1 MPERFRER
9 LLRNVMPRSAV
20 FQTFA
25 FLTSLYRPKVQLPLY
40 VAPDQPFPVTAR
52 KTAGAPV
59 ITTSRF
65 RTGSTL
71 LWQCFL
77 RLGDFTAYYEPFND
91 RQWFSP
97 EKRGDQVDASHR
109 GVEDYARNYDGLTDL
124 SDHYQIDWINRRLAM
139 GATDADRHM
148 VAFIKLL
155 IESAP
160 GQPVLQFNRID
171 FRLGF
176 LKEKFPEASFLYLG
190 RNPRDTWLSTLRG
203 VDNDPSWTL
212 MSYQP
217 YCRFYLLEWYRDL
230 ILTFPWLFYPAQ
242 KTHPYQLHY
251 MLHRLSELFAR
262 RYCDVF
268 MQYED
273 METDLVKT
281 LDAALDQLGHA
292 NRDLSAVAGLSQPR
306 ARRYD
311 HSSHQSFYEEQES
324 RVEEQLRRVLGIEA

>member
-1 MPERFRER
+1 MPERFREK
-9 LLRNVMPRSAV
+9 LLRNVMPHSAV
-20 FQTFA
+20 FKTLAVF
-25 FLTSLYRPKVQLPLY
+25 TSIYRSKVQLPHY
-40 VAPDQPFPVTAR
+40 VAPDQPFPVNVRQKAD
-52 KTAGAPV
+52 APV
-59 ITTSRF
+59 IATSRF

-91 RQWFSP
+91 RQWFDS
-97 EKRGDQVDASHR
+97 EKRGDRVDASHR
-109 GVEDYARNYDGLTDL
+109 GVDDYARNYDGLTDL

-148 VAFIKLL
+148 VTFIRRL
-155 IESAP
+155 IENAQ

-176 LKEKFPEASFLYLG
+176 LKEQFPDAGFLYLG

-203 VDNDPSWTL
+203 VDNDSSWTL
-212 MSYQP
+212 MSFQS

-230 ILTFPWLFYPAQ
+230 TLTFPWLFYPAQ
-242 KTHPYQLHY
+242 QTHPYQLHY

-262 RYCDVF
+262 HYCDVF
-268 MQYED
+268 VQYED

-281 LDAALDQLGHA
+281 LGAALNQLGHA
-292 NRDLSAVAGLSQPR
+292 NRDLAAIAGLSQPR
-306 ARRYD
+306 FRRYD
-311 HSSHQSFYEEQES
+311 HSSHQSFYGEQES
-324 RVEEQLRRVLGIEA
+324 RVEEQLRKLLGDKA